1 MQANFVHFLMLFLRL
16 PAADPGQRDRYR
28 GIKKVVNRIR
38 LAVALM
44 FFSLSVGTL
53 GYVIIDHYPWFDA
66 YYMSV
71 ITLASVG
78 FGEIHPLSTAGR
90 LFTSFLILFNVGLFA
105 YAISTITNIL
115 TEGGL
120 TKLMN
125 DFRMNR
131 NIERL
136 EGHVIICG
144 FGRHALEVTQELS
157 KQGTQFVVVENSR
170 EKIDALRASY
180 DYLHIEGDATIDH
193 VLHEAGILRAHAI
206 VITLPHDADN
216 LFITLSARQLNP
228 KLRIITRANSKA
240 DEEKIKRA
248 GADHTVVPERI
259 GGFYMATLVKK
270 PDLVEFF
277 SLLSSMGPGNMVF
290 EEIEVERLNPAFQHK
305 SIGASGITALSR
317 ATIIAVR
324 FPDGHYELN
333 PLPDLMLQPGLH
345 IVVLGNR
352 EQMDSFTQKV
362 LLVA

>member
-1 MQANFVHFLMLFLRL
+1 MQANFIHFLMLFLRL
-16 PAADPGQRDRYR
+16 PKPNPGLRDPYL
-28 GIKKVVNRIR
+28 GIKKVVSRIR

-44 FFSLSVGTL
+44 FFSLAVGTL
-53 GYVIIDHYPWFDA
+53 GYVVIDHYPWFDA
-66 YYMSV
+66 YYMAV

-78 FGEIHPLSTAGR
+78 FGEVHPLSNEGR
-90 LFTSFLILFNVGLFA
+90 LFTTFLILFNVGLFA

-144 FGRHALEVTQELS
+144 FGRHALEVTQELV
-157 KQGTQFVVVENSR
+157 KQGTPFVVVENSHD
-170 EKIDALRASY
+170 KIETLRATY
-180 DYLHIEGDATIDH
+180 DYLYIEGDSTLDH
-193 VLHEAGILRAHAI
+193 VLHEAGIQRAHSI

-228 KLRIITRANSKA
+228 RLRIVSRANSKA

-277 SLLSSMGPGNMVF
+277 SLLSNMGPGNMVF
-290 EEIEVERLNPAFQHK
+290 EEIEVERLHPNFQHK
-305 SIGASGITALSR
+305 SIGASGIAAISR

-333 PLPDLMLQPGLH
+333 PLPDLLLQPGFH

-352 EQMDSFTQKV
+352 EQMTSFTQKA
-362 LLVA
+362 LLAA